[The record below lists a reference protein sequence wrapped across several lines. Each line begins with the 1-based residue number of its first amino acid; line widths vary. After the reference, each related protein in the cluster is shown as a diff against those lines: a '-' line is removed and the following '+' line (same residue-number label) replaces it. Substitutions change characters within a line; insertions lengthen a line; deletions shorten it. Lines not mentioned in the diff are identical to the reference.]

1 MADLTS
7 DLIAAKSFIAT
18 MIPCT
23 QQRPNLGGWWSADCI
38 ERKSTPKCERCKIL
52 QRLEYQIKEHIG

>member
-1 MADLTS
+1 MADLVS

-18 MIPCT
+18 MIPCS
-23 QQRPNLGGWWSADCI
+23 QQRAGGGWWSADCI
-38 ERKSTPKCERCKIL
+38 ERKSTPKCDRCLII